1 MSTSEQPIAPKEPT
15 GPEGSDPVAR
25 LQLGTFL
32 GVFTPTILT
41 ILGVIMFLRVGWIV
55 GGVGLGYTLLIVII
69 SNVITFVTA
78 LSLSSL
84 ATSMRVGVGG
94 AYYLISRSFGLE
106 VGGAVGIPLY
116 LSQTL
121 SVTLYAYG
129 MAESMT
135 YLLPDMVTGLPGFLP
150 VTAALIIVGVAA
162 VAAKS
167 TELSL
172 KLQRPIIVLIIL
184 SLLSLFMGVSWTQEF
199 ETRPISDMLTSGGGT
214 VPFWV
219 AFAVFFP
226 AVTGILSGVSL
237 SGDLKDPG
245 KSIPQGVLS
254 AVVVGFFIYL
264 CVPVA
269 LYLGADTDAL
279 VNNSLVWQDVS
290 AVSFL
295 VLPGL
300 WGAVLSSAFGSIL
313 SAPRTLQALADDRLA
328 PRLFSQTDEKTG
340 EPVLGLVVSAGVA
353 LVAVVL
359 GDLNAVA
366 EWLTVFFLTTYGA
379 LNAVALFEIVAGD
392 PAFRP
397 RVKVPWW
404 AALGGAVGCAVAM
417 FAINPMACMGALII
431 EMGIFLYI
439 RRRSLRTTWG
449 DVRNGLW
456 LSMARFALL
465 HLRGQDLD
473 PRSWRPHILLFTADL
488 ARTIPLVRLSAA
500 LGQQRG
506 VVTVVTLKVGELDE
520 REDYSKLQQ
529 RNEKLLDQH
538 RIVAFAEIAAVP
550 TLLGGVLAVAQSNG
564 FAGLSSN
571 TIAFGWSETGAPGL
585 ANLLRLVRKLE
596 HLDKC
601 AMICRNPP
609 VERRGALFVV
619 WWTGKENNGDLMLL
633 FAHLLTQA
641 SGWENSR
648 IVLRSVVEQR
658 EEVSERKAEFEEM
671 LEEVRISADVEVLH
685 RVPESSVS
693 EMITEYSQD
702 AALCFLGF
710 RVPEEG
716 GELEVAQYLIDLTDG
731 IPSAVLVRNGG
742 PYRGMLV

>member
-1 MSTSEQPIAPKEPT
+1 
-15 GPEGSDPVAR
+15 
-25 LQLGTFL
+25 
-32 GVFTPTILT
+32 VFTPTILT

-69 SNVITFVTA
+69 SNVITFITA

-184 SLLSLFMGVSWTQEF
+184 SLISLFVGVSWTQEL
-199 ETRPISDMLTSGGGT
+199 ETRPISDMLTGGGGT

-254 AVVVGFFIYL
+254 AVVVGFVIYL
-264 CVPVA
+264 FVPVA
-269 LYLGADTDAL
+269 LFLGADTDAL

-404 AALGGAVGCAVAM
+404 AALGGAVGCGVAM
-417 FAINPMACMGALII
+417 FAINPVACMGALII

-465 HLRGQDLD
+465 HLRGQHLD

-585 ANLLRLVRKLE
+585 ANLLRQVRKLE

-601 AMICRNPP
+601 SMICRNPP

-658 EEVSERKAEFEEM
+658 QEVNERKAEFEEM
-671 LEEVRISADVEVLH
+671 LEEIRISAEVEVLE
-685 RVPESSVS
+685 RAPDLSIPQ
-693 EMITEYSQD
+693 MITEHSQD
-702 AALCFLGF
+702 AALSFLGF

-716 GELEVAQYLIDLTDG
+716 EELAVAQDLIDLTDG